1 MPSLEMVDRYEDDF
15 VGWTVEQAARLRGMP
30 QLNNAGL
37 DVENLAEEIEDLGR
51 SEINKI
57 TSLMGQ
63 AMVHLL
69 KIVADPTAPSRQHRQ
84 QEVGGFVVSIRK
96 AWSPGY
102 LQRVDMEE
110 IWKDAIEEAGNALET
125 FDVTLPALPEACP
138 FPLSMFT
145 NRGFNTKAAIEHLQA
160 KISELA
166 CCRFCGHEDK
176 IVTKELE
183 SGYDETEVQP

>member
-1 MPSLEMVDRYEDDF
+1 VLSGYHEGEGSAELVEGVDSVPSLEAIDRYENDF
-15 VGWTVEQAARLRGMP
+15 VGWTDQQAALLRGMP

-51 SEINKI
+51 SDINKI

-63 AMVHLL
+63 VMVHLL
-69 KIVADPTAPSRQHRQ
+69 KIVADPTAPSRQDWQ
-84 QEVGGFVVSIRK
+84 QAVGGFVVSIRM

-102 LQRVDMEE
+102 RQRVDMEE
-110 IWKDAIEEAGNALET
+110 IWKDAMEEAGNALET

-138 FPLSMFT
+138 FPLDMFT

-160 KISELA
+160 KISEQ
-166 CCRFCGHEDK
+166 
-176 IVTKELE
+176 
-183 SGYDETEVQP
+183 SPQP